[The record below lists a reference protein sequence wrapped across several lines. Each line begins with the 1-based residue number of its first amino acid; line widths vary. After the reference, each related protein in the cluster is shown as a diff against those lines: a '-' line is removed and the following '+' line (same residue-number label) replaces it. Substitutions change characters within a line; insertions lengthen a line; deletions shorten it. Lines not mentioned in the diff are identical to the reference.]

1 MYIVYIVYIVYISVD
16 VYLVELGDD
25 WLDDVLH
32 LLLLGLQLLRVSVRV
47 LLQPCDLL
55 SSSFLASTLDFS
67 LESSS
72 ANVDH
77 PLDVLVR

>member
-1 MYIVYIVYIVYISVD
+1 MYIVYISVD

-55 SSSFLASTLDFS
+55 VQDLPDLLLLLFTQLTAELLLVSDL
-67 LESSS
+67 
-72 ANVDH
+72 
-77 PLDVLVR
+77 VLQTG